1 MNENFLQEITSSR
14 RQNSNVCRHKPARQM
29 LYHTFRSLSCSSHSM
44 MKVMIVFFLFF
55 FSFWKW
61 SFSLWQSANLAK
73 SCLALHNLLLR
84 DRTWLAKALQSFSS
98 CSDHQSVMYNVFPW
112 SYKNILIGVGS
123 LNENASVHILLG
135 MYARP
140 QKMNPLHL
148 FLSIICDRSSSE
160 WQMASFC
167 SHPSQCTS
175 SSHKEHECCKQ
186 EQRWERKRKK
196 QKSAQAG
203 LTPVCQS
210 REEMLGLH

>member
-1 MNENFLQEITSSR
+1 M
-14 RQNSNVCRHKPARQM
+14 AG
-29 LYHTFRSLSCSSHSM
+29 
-44 MKVMIVFFLFF
+44 
-55 FSFWKW
+55 
-61 SFSLWQSANLAK
+61 K
-73 SCLALHNLLLR
+73 S
-84 DRTWLAKALQSFSS
+84 LQSFSS

-160 WQMASFC
+160 WQMPSFC
-167 SHPSQCTS
+167 SHPSQRTS

-196 QKSAQAG
+196 TKKC
-203 LTPVCQS
+203 TS
-210 REEMLGLH
+210 RTDTCMPEQGRDAWSPLAYIIIQTLNQERIMLYIWVSTN